1 MNLPP
6 LAAIRCFEAAA
17 RHQSFTRA
25 AGELGITQAAM
36 SYQIKLLEERLGP
49 LFLRRP
55 RGVALT
61 DTGRRLA
68 PSVTAAF
75 DGLRGAFE
83 DLNQTAEG
91 LLSITAVQ
99 TFATNWLVPR
109 LGCFQAAHPNIAVR
123 LDVGGRVIDFTREEF
138 DVGFRH
144 NGTNSWPGLV
154 AHPLIALEF
163 TPMLSPR
170 LIEQVGPIKTPADL
184 LKLPLIEPSDP
195 WWPAWFALAGESPP
209 DFAGRPDIRLG
220 AQHLAGSAALA
231 GQGVAMLTPAYFRD
245 DLAEGRLVQPF
256 DLIGRD
262 KGHYCLVYPEARR
275 RSPKIRAFRDWIL
288 ATMAKEKEAA
298 GGWRGTTLR
307 YKCQVAWPSTGMTI
321 TRPMKNGIDPITRAP
336 ATIAP
341 HAAIGPGFAITARTD
356 VETAVTN
363 PALRSSSSGNDT
375 TLIASTSRA
384 KRNPTPTPAT
394 ISTRPAS
401 VVNTSRTNAARDRG

>member
-61 DTGRRLA
+61 ETGRRLA

-91 LLSITAVQ
+91 MLCITAVQ
-99 TFATNWLVPR
+99 TFAANWLVPR
-109 LGCFQAAHPNIAVR
+109 LGAFQAAHPKIAVR
-123 LDVGGRVIDFTREEF
+123 LDVSGRVVDFTREEF

-144 NGTNSWPGLV
+144 NATSSWPGLV
-154 AHPLIALEF
+154 AHPLVALEF

-170 LIEQVGPIKTPADL
+170 LIEKSGPVQRPSDL
-184 LKLPLIEPSDP
+184 LKFPFIEASDP
-195 WWPAWFALAGESPP
+195 WWRIWFELAGEPVP
-209 DFAGRPDIRLG
+209 DMATRPDLSLG
-220 AQHLAGSAALA
+220 TQHLAGSAAVT
-231 GQGVAMLTPAYFRD
+231 GQGVAMLTPAFFRT
-245 DLAEGRLVQPF
+245 DLAEGRLLQPF

-288 ATMAKEKEAA
+288 ATMAKEKESA
-298 GGWRGTTLR
+298 
-307 YKCQVAWPSTGMTI
+307 
-321 TRPMKNGIDPITRAP
+321 
-336 ATIAP
+336 
-341 HAAIGPGFAITARTD
+341 
-356 VETAVTN
+356 
-363 PALRSSSSGNDT
+363 SG
-375 TLIASTSRA
+375 
-384 KRNPTPTPAT
+384 
-394 ISTRPAS
+394 
-401 VVNTSRTNAARDRG
+401 